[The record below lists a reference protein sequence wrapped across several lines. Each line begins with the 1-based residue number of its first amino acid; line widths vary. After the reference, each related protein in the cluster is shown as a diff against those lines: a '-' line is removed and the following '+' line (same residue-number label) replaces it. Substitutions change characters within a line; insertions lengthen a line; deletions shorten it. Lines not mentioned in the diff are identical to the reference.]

1 MFLPQISAVMT
12 ASKTVDD
19 SGGVHILARPWSVVA
34 GRTKEKN
41 PAARR

>member
-12 ASKTVDD
+12 ASKAADD
-19 SGGVHILARPWSVVA
+19 SEGVHGLARPWSVTA

-41 PAARR
+41 LAARR